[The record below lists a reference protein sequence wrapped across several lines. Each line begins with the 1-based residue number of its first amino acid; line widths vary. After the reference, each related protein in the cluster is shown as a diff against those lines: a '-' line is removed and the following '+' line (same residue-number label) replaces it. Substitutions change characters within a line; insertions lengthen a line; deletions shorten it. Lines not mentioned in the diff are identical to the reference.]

1 MGRTLNRKKTK
12 STTRRNYG
20 RFQKVLVEQQEKL
33 TSRVGLEM
41 RRMFAVR
48 EPEDEGGVATDNY
61 AKDLTATTLERER
74 RTLSEIKE
82 ALARLHS
89 GEYGICEICSVSISD
104 ARLEALP
111 WAKMCV
117 NCAENSAAA

>member
-1 MGRTLNRKKTK
+1 MARIANQKKIK
-12 STTRRNYG
+12 PSARRNYG

-33 TSRVGLEM
+33 TSRVTQEM
-41 RRMFAVR
+41 GRMFAIR
-48 EPEDEGGVATDNY
+48 EPDDEGGVATDNY
-61 AKDLTATTLERER
+61 AKDLTAATLERER

-89 GEYGICEICSVSISD
+89 GEYGVCEACSVAISD